1 MVACKV
7 LGLDFDKKGK
17 WVCGDQSWQKE
28 LIGDG
33 LALIHSMGSSFRVL
47 ENKVIQKDS
56 SPLFS
61 TCHPNSKNPC
71 VLACPIYHDVMIWR
85 LYKQPYG

>member
-1 MVACKV
+1 MVVLLPIGFGSSSYQGISSRDKGHAVITRMVACKV

-33 LALIHSMGSSFRVL
+33 LALIHYRNLVG
-47 ENKVIQKDS
+47 
-56 SPLFS
+56 
-61 TCHPNSKNPC
+61 
-71 VLACPIYHDVMIWR
+71 
-85 LYKQPYG
+85 